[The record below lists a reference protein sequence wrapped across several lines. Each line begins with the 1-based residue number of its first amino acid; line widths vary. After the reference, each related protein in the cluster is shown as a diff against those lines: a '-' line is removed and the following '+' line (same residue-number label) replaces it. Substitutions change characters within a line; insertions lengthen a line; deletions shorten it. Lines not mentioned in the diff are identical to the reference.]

1 MKNLIS
7 FEIKTKKLIDDLKSV
22 CANYGLGN
30 DGNEFKI
37 ITQIF
42 LYKFLNDRFIA
53 EVKKI
58 DASLS
63 KSKNLEKDLNNY
75 SKNDYKMMLLQLNEN
90 IAKFY
95 PSQFISNLFEK
106 QNEPNFS
113 NIFDN
118 SLVEL
123 ANQNSDLFSVFTSAG
138 EKIRLFE
145 NISKYVSDKR
155 DEFCKA
161 MVNKIINFSFEEV
174 FDESFDFFS
183 TIFEYLI
190 KDYNSNSGGKYAEY
204 FTPHA
209 VSKII
214 ANCLVD
220 TKVKDVRCYDPSA
233 GSGTLLM
240 NIANIIG
247 ENKCTI
253 YSQDISQKSSHL
265 LRLNLIL
272 NNLVHSIPNIVQGN
286 TILEPFHKFN
296 DGNLST
302 FDFIVSNPPFKL
314 DFSDYRDDLD
324 TKQNNNRFFAGIP
337 QIPKKKRDSM
347 SIYQLF
353 IQHILF
359 SLNKNGR
366 ASIVVPTGFLSAKS
380 IDMRIREE
388 IINKKILTG
397 VISMPSNIFATTGT
411 NVSIIFLNKE
421 NNNDKVILIDASS
434 LGEKVKIDHIQRTI
448 LSGEDEKKII
458 NVFKNKQIIDEFSV
472 APKYDEIRQ
481 NNYSLNAG
489 SYFNI
494 KIEYTDITNDQ
505 FKEHLNK
512 FKSEIEKSSKKSK
525 ELEEKLY
532 SYINEISI
540 KE

>member
-1 MKNLIS
+1 MNDSVS
-7 FEIKTKKLIDDLKSV
+7 FEVKTKKLIDDLKSV

-42 LYKFLNDRFIA
+42 LYKFLNDKFIT
-53 EVKKI
+53 EIKKI
-58 DASLS
+58 NTSLS
-63 KSKNLEKDLNNY
+63 KSKNIEKDLNDY
-75 SKNDYKMMLLQLNEN
+75 SKNDYKMMLLELNEN
-90 IAKFY
+90 TAKFY
-95 PSQFISNLFEK
+95 PSQFISSLFEK

-118 SLVEL
+118 SLLEI
-123 ANQNSDLFSVFTSAG
+123 ANQNSDLFSVFTSTG

-161 MVNKIINFSFEEV
+161 IVNKIINFSFEEV
-174 FDESFDFFS
+174 FEEGFDFFS

-204 FTPHA
+204 FTPHT

-214 ANCLVD
+214 ASCLVD

-247 ENKCTI
+247 EDKCTI

-286 TILEPFHKFN
+286 TILEPFHKSD

-314 DFSDYRDDLD
+314 DFSDYRDDLE
-324 TKQNNNRFFAGIP
+324 TKHNNNRFFAGIP
-337 QIPKKKRDSM
+337 KIAKKKKDSM

-359 SLNKNGR
+359 SLNKNGK

-380 IDMRIREE
+380 IDMTIREE

-421 NNNDKVILIDASS
+421 NNNDEVILIDASS
-434 LGEKVKIDHIQRTI
+434 LGEKIKIDDTQRTI
-448 LSGEDEKKII
+448 LSEEDEKKII
-458 NVFKNKQIIDEFSV
+458 KVFKNRQIIDEFSV
-472 APKYDEIRQ
+472 TPKFDEIKK
-481 NNYSLNAG
+481 NKYSLNAG
-489 SYFNI
+489 SYFDV
-494 KIEYTDITNDQ
+494 KVEYKNITNDQ
-505 FKEHLNK
+505 FKEDLNK
-512 FKSEIEKSSKKSK
+512 FKNEIEESSKKSRK
-525 ELEEKLY
+525 LEEKLY
-532 SYINEISI
+532 SYINEVLV

>member
-1 MKNLIS
+1 MNDSVS
-7 FEIKTKKLIDDLKSV
+7 FEVKTKKLIDDLKSV

-42 LYKFLNDRFIA
+42 LYKFLNDKFIT
-53 EVKKI
+53 EIKKI
-58 DASLS
+58 NTSLS
-63 KSKNLEKDLNNY
+63 KSKNIEKDLNDY
-75 SKNDYKMMLLQLNEN
+75 SKNDYKMMLLELNEN
-90 IAKFY
+90 TAKFY
-95 PSQFISNLFEK
+95 PSQFISSLFEK

-118 SLVEL
+118 SLLEI
-123 ANQNSDLFSVFTSAG
+123 ANQNSDLFSVFTSTG

-161 MVNKIINFSFEEV
+161 IVNKIINFSFEEV
-174 FDESFDFFS
+174 FEEGFDFFS

-204 FTPHA
+204 FTPHT

-214 ANCLVD
+214 ASCLVD

-247 ENKCTI
+247 EDKCTI

-286 TILEPFHKFN
+286 TILEPFHKSD
-296 DGNLST
+296 DGNFST

-314 DFSDYRDDLD
+314 DFSDYRDDLE
-324 TKQNNNRFFAGIP
+324 TKHNNNRFFAGIP
-337 QIPKKKRDSM
+337 KIAKKKKDSM

-359 SLNKNGR
+359 SLNKNGK

-380 IDMRIREE
+380 IDMTIREE

-421 NNNDKVILIDASS
+421 NNNDEVILIDASS
-434 LGEKVKIDHIQRTI
+434 LGEKIKIDDTQRTI
-448 LSGEDEKKII
+448 LSEEDEKKII
-458 NVFKNKQIIDEFSV
+458 NVFKNRQIIDEFSV
-472 APKYDEIRQ
+472 TPKFDEIKK
-481 NNYSLNAG
+481 NKYSLNAG
-489 SYFNI
+489 SYFDV
-494 KIEYTDITNDQ
+494 KAEYKNITNDQ
-505 FKEHLNK
+505 FKEDLNK
-512 FKSEIEKSSKKSK
+512 FKNEIEESSKKSRK
-525 ELEEKLY
+525 LEEKLY
-532 SYINEISI
+532 SYINEVLV